1 MTISTK
7 LLALLLLIFCYTP
20 SLQAQQETR
29 QAITPPDRV
38 AVKFNAKYPKQINN
52 ASWQQTDKGYSA
64 SFTHEGRQTVSR
76 FSNEGRWQG
85 SDIQLKQ
92 GQLPAP
98 AQQYLKE
105 NHEGARYLKGMHYQ
119 TSDGSRYQL
128 DVERDGKRYR
138 LDFDHNGN
146 FVNESPL
153 GE

>member
-1 MTISTK
+1 MPISTK
-7 LLALLLLIFCYTP
+7 LLALLLLIFCCGP
-20 SLQAQQETR
+20 SLQAQQ
-29 QAITPPDRV
+29 AISPPDRV

-52 ASWQQTDKGYSA
+52 ASWQQTDNGYSA

-76 FSNEGRWQG
+76 FSKEGRWQG
-85 SDIQLKQ
+85 CDSQIKQ
-92 GQLPAP
+92 AHLPAP

-105 NHEGARYLKGMHYQ
+105 NHEEARYLKGMHYQ